1 MRDINSLNK
10 VILVGRLGQK
20 PEIRSHPQSGSSS
33 ASFSLATNER
43 VMNRQTQQP
52 TERTEWH
59 KIKVWYPRLVE
70 FADKYLEK
78 GKLILIE
85 GSIRSRDYQDR
96 DGNKKYITEVVAD
109 KIVLLGKREEGSAM
123 TTDTTDLDKVYGRGG
138 GPGAPGGGRSPEAGE
153 EEFPSG
159 DEPVGGAGGGTD
171 DDIPF

>member
-20 PEIRSHPQSGSSS
+20 PEIRSHSQSGRSS

-43 VMNRQTQQP
+43 VFNPSTRESTD
-52 TERTEWH
+52 RTEWH
-59 KIKVWYPRLVE
+59 KIKVWFPKLVE
-70 FADKYLEK
+70 FAERLLDK
-78 GKLILIE
+78 GKLVLIE
-85 GSIRSRDYQDR
+85 GSIRTRDYQDR
-96 DGNKKYITEVVAD
+96 DGNKRYVTEIVAD

-123 TTDTTDLDKVYGRGG
+123 TTDTTDLDKVYGRGS
-138 GPGAPGGGRSPEAGE
+138 APASGRSPEAGE

-159 DEPVGGAGGGTD
+159 DESGGGSGGGTD